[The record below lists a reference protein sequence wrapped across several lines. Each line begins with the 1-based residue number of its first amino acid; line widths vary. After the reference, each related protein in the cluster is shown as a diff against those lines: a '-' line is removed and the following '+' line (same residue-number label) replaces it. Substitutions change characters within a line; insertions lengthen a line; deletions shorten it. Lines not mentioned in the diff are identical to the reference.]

1 MTTPD
6 RAALKARYGDEQ
18 VLVIP
23 AQSVM
28 LLPTGVTTK
37 FDIAALLQPSSYLP
51 RWQAEYNPNWRQL
64 VTYITLRQGKRL
76 FLTQR
81 FKSQGESRLHS
92 LYSVGVGGHVN
103 SSDAPNPLVS
113 GWCRE
118 LAEELLLDWSVEPLS
133 PAGLIND
140 LSNPVSQD
148 HLGVWFIL
156 DIPRGNQVMIRETDK
171 MHGQLQELGL
181 IFAEYY
187 DRLESWS
194 QLVVNFLEKAQI

>member
-1 MTTPD
+1 MLAPD
-6 RAALKARYGDEQ
+6 RALLKVRYGDEQ

-23 AQSVM
+23 AESVAS
-28 LLPTGVTTK
+28 LPTGLTSRL
-37 FDIAALLQPSSYLP
+37 DIPRLLQSSSHLP
-51 RWQAEYNPNWRQL
+51 RWQAEYDPNWRQL

-92 LYSVGVGGHVN
+92 LFSVGVGGHVN
-103 SSDAPNPLVS
+103 STDGANPLVN
-113 GWCRE
+113 GCRRE
-118 LAEELLLDWSVEPLS
+118 LAEELQLDWSVEQLS
-133 PAGLIND
+133 PVGLIND

-156 DIPRGNQVMIRETDK
+156 DIPPDHQVTVRETDK
-171 MHGQLQELGL
+171 MQGQLLDLGL

-187 DRLESWS
+187 DQLESWS
-194 QLVVNFLEKAQI
+194 QLVVASLQQAQI